1 MYHILIL
8 EIKILSIGEFLEGV
22 VFLDNN
28 YKFYDFFDT
37 FMSAIGPGLTQQKV
51 GAWLFDYSEVRY
63 GDDGVPSQDLSNY
76 KNDRKPIP
84 EWVKGGISCKPGTAL
99 VKRFQNGLRT
109 NYKLVNPQ
117 ETISKFTHIIEGASN
132 ITDDVKEKMFAYAK
146 EETVAEFLAVLYA
159 YSITNNLLDVSSAEP
174 KQVVDESI
182 HLMTYRDL
190 LMQGLDSSQIAENL
204 VKNDRA
210 LYPDIADDNEGT
222 PEIWERF
229 LSQYPETFSYLVDTK
244 TNTIVGNWSIAALT
258 DAQKEMARRGELLE
272 KTFSLKNTKC
282 IFLPGEHTLYVLN
295 FSCNDEYRT
304 TENFAILLKS
314 FYAQLI
320 KFAEQDIFFPEIYV
334 NVFTPVYEA
343 FWQGLGFRYITDN
356 KKSGKIYN
364 VDMRRFPKQMRNTK
378 LRILYEE
385 HFEL

>member
-1 MYHILIL
+1 M
-8 EIKILSIGEFLEGV
+8 
-22 VFLDNN
+22 DNN

-37 FMSAIGPGLTQQKV
+37 FMNAIGPGLTQQKV

-63 GDDGVPSQDLSNY
+63 DKDGVSSQDFSNY
-76 KNDRKPIP
+76 KSGRKPIP
-84 EWVKGGISCKPGTAL
+84 EWVKGGITCKPGSAL
-99 VKRFQNGLRT
+99 VKRFRNGLRT
-109 NYKLVNPQ
+109 NYKLINPQ
-117 ETISKFTHIIEGASN
+117 ETISKFTHIIEGANN
-132 ITDDVKEKMFAYAK
+132 ITAETKEKMFTYAK
-146 EETVAEFLAVLYA
+146 EETIAEFLAVLYA
-159 YSITNNLLDVSSAEP
+159 YSITNNLLDVSVAEP
-174 KQVVDESI
+174 KQDNDESI
-182 HLMTYRDL
+182 RLMTYHDL
-190 LMQGLDSSQIAENL
+190 LMQGLDSIEIAENL

-222 PEIWERF
+222 PEIWEKF

-258 DAQKEMARRGELLE
+258 DEQKEKARRGDLLE
-272 KTFSLKNTKC
+272 KTFSLDNTKC

-295 FSCNDEYRT
+295 FSCNEGYRT
-304 TENFAILLKS
+304 AENFAMLLKS
-314 FYAQLI
+314 FYSQLI

-356 KKSGKIYN
+356 KKSGKIYS
-364 VDMRRFPKQMRNTK
+364 VDMRRYPKQMRNTK

-385 HFEL
+385 HFDI